1 MMSLVFQVLIFPV
14 VIAGAIV
21 VPIEGEVVRRFDRPL
36 CMYCPGHRGVTIESR
51 PGDEI
56 LAVTSGVISFAG
68 QVGERLYVVQHLAPD
83 IRVTYG
89 GVLSIGPNVQ
99 EGLWV
104 DAGQVVAIAAENTY
118 LGVRIGQEYVE
129 PLRFLGLG
137 QVRLG
142 APGAVIVG
150 TR

>member
-1 MMSLVFQVLIFPV
+1 MSLVFQILVLPTV
-14 VIAGAIV
+14 VASAIV
-21 VPIEGEVVRRFDRPL
+21 VPIEGEVTRRFDRPV
-36 CMYCPGHRGVTIESR
+36 CTYCPGHRGVTIGSR

-56 LAVTSGVISFAG
+56 FAVTSGVISFAG
-68 QVGERLYVVQHLAPD
+68 QVGERLYVVQHFGPE

-89 GVLSIGPNVQ
+89 GVLSIAANVD
-99 EGLWV
+99 EGVWV
-104 DAGQVVAIAAENTY
+104 DAGQAVAIATESTY

-142 APGAVIVG
+142 APGAVVVG

>member
-1 MMSLVFQVLIFPV
+1 MSIVLQVVLLP
-14 VIAGAIV
+14 AIV
-21 VPIEGEVVRRFDRPL
+21 AGTFVVPVEGQVVRRFDRPL
-36 CMYCPGHRGVTIESR
+36 CVYCPGHRGVTIKTT

-56 LAVTSGVISFAG
+56 LAVTGGVISFAG
-68 QVGERLYVVQHLAPD
+68 QVGGRNYVVQHFAPD

-89 GVLSIGPNVQ
+89 AVGAIAADVQ

-104 DAGQVVAIAAENTY
+104 DAGQVVAIAAESTY
-118 LGVRIGQEYVE
+118 LGVRMGQEYVE

-142 APGAVIVG
+142 PPGPVVVG
-150 TR
+150 TG

>member
-14 VIAGAIV
+14 VVAGAFV

-36 CMYCPGHRGVTIESR
+36 CMYCPGHRGVTIDSH
-51 PGDEI
+51 PGDEV
-56 LAVTSGVISFAG
+56 LSVAGGVISFAG
-68 QVGERLYVVQHLAPD
+68 EVGGRLYVVQSFTPD

-89 GVLSIGPNVQ
+89 GVLALGTNVE
-99 EGLWV
+99 EGEWV
-104 DAGQVVAIAAENTY
+104 EAGQVVAIADESTY

-142 APGAVIVG
+142 APGPVVVG
-150 TR
+150 TG

>member
-68 QVGERLYVVQHLAPD
+68 QVGERLYVVQHFAPD
-83 IRVTYG
+83 TRVTYG

>member
-1 MMSLVFQVLIFPV
+1 MSLVLQVL
-14 VIAGAIV
+14 VIPAFVAGAIV

-36 CMYCPGHRGVTIESR
+36 CIYCPGHRGVTIKSR

-56 LAVTSGVISFAG
+56 LAMAGGVISFAG

-89 GVLSIGPNVQ
+89 GVFAIGVDMQ

-104 DAGQVVAIAAENTY
+104 DAGQVVAIAAESTY

-142 APGAVIVG
+142 APGGVVVG